1 MIWEWKIYSKM
12 YSTMC
17 ANTHHDVLTF
27 EVDGMIQNIK
37 NWLSQRRNMFL
48 PRIGKILKNLFF
60 SRDNL

>member
-1 MIWEWKIYSKM
+1 MIWGWKIYSEM

-37 NWLSQRRNMFL
+37 NW
-48 PRIGKILKNLFF
+48 
-60 SRDNL
+60 